1 MGLGKALKKAVKQ
14 VTTGIKTFANDPLS
28 KEGIEAGVG
37 VGLAPATGG
46 TSLAATADAGR
57 RTINQAVKEEDAM
70 REQAELEQQNV
81 QTYGFKNA
89 VELAQ
94 ARKKKQE
101 ELEGREET
109 RATGISSLIGRG
121 KTLG

>member
-1 MGLGKALKKAVKQ
+1 MGLKKALKKAVKQ
-14 VTTGIKTFANDPLS
+14 ISTGIKTFANDPLS

-46 TSLAATADAGR
+46 TSLTATADAGR

-89 VELAQ
+89 VELA

-101 ELEGREET
+101 ELAGREEEV
-109 RATGISSLIGRG
+109 TGIGSLIGRG